1 MAIKLVREFQQKQH
15 VAITPQLKKSIDL
28 LQLSRVEIINK
39 IHAEAEDNPFLIKE
53 SEEDVSFNYYNNN
66 DDDGLLSNLAE
77 IVTLQNS
84 LESQVNDL
92 NLSKSK
98 QEIAMTL
105 IQSLDESGLLR
116 LNSEELEGLFNHR
129 IKIDKILDVLVSVIH
144 NLEPAGIGARDFK
157 ELILLQLKRKNLAQ
171 SQLQLIKE
179 ILYNPT
185 FHDFKEAQNELQK
198 KFPLEEISIA
208 LDLIKSCDLSPGLD
222 FQSTQYIQ
230 ADIEIIPSEG
240 NLTICFVEE
249 NFPKLRF
256 DKELESLTKESE
268 GSIQLKEKILDA
280 KWLIRSINKRN
291 ETVQKVGTLIC
302 QKQSK
307 FLLNES
313 IQLNSISN
321 LELAKELLV
330 SPSTISRIL
339 RSKYIQTPNGIVLMK
354 TLLSASVSKTKKVTP
369 TQLMEEI
376 KEIILNSS
384 NNLSDQK
391 ITELLNRRGF
401 GLGERLLNTE
411 RCFLFLIQEKGNC
424 AAP

>member
-53 SEEDVSFNYYNNN
+53 SEEDFSFNHDNN
-66 DDDGLLSNLAE
+66 DDDKLLSNLAE

-129 IKIDKILDVLVSVIH
+129 IQIDKILDVLVSVIH

-307 FLLNES
+307 FLLNDS
-313 IQLNSISN
+313 IQLNPISN
-321 LELAKELLV
+321 VELAKELRV

-354 TLLSASVSKTKKVTP
+354 SLLSASVSKTKKVTP
-369 TQLMEEI
+369 MQLMEEI

-401 GLGERLLNTE
+401 GLARRTIAKYRAMLLIPNS
-411 RCFLFLIQEKGNC
+411 RKR
-424 AAP
+424 

>member
-129 IKIDKILDVLVSVIH
+129 IQIDKILDVLVSVIH

-369 TQLMEEI
+369 LQLMEEI

-401 GLGERLLNTE
+401 GLARRTIAKYRAMLLIPNS
-411 RCFLFLIQEKGNC
+411 RKR
-424 AAP
+424 

>member
-53 SEEDVSFNYYNNN
+53 SEEDVSFNYYNNYNNN
-66 DDDGLLSNLAE
+66 DDDWLLSNLAE

-129 IKIDKILDVLVSVIH
+129 IQIDKILDVLVSVIH

-240 NLTICFVEE
+240 NLTISFVEE

-401 GLGERLLNTE
+401 GLARRTIAKYRAMLLIPNS
-411 RCFLFLIQEKGNC
+411 RKR
-424 AAP
+424 

>member
-129 IKIDKILDVLVSVIH
+129 IQIDKILDVLVSVIH

-256 DKELESLTKESE
+256 DKELENLTKESE
-268 GSIQLKEKILDA
+268 GSTELREKILDA

-401 GLGERLLNTE
+401 GLARRTIAKYRAMLLIPNS
-411 RCFLFLIQEKGNC
+411 RKR
-424 AAP
+424 

>member
-53 SEEDVSFNYYNNN
+53 SKEDISFDHYNS
-66 DDDGLLSNLAE
+66 DDDGLLSNLTE

-84 LESQVNDL
+84 LESQLNDL
-92 NLSKSK
+92 NLVKSQ

-105 IQSLDESGLLR
+105 IQSLDESGLLP
-116 LNSEELEGLFNHR
+116 LNNEELEGLFNHR
-129 IKIDKILDVLVSVIH
+129 IQVDKILNVLIGIIH

-157 ELILLQLKRKNLAQ
+157 ELILLQLKRKNLVQ
-171 SQLQLIKE
+171 SQLKLIKE
-179 ILYNPT
+179 ILYNPN
-185 FHDFKEAQNELQK
+185 FNDFKEAQNELQK
-198 KFPLEEISIA
+198 TFPPEEIKIA

-222 FQSTQYIQ
+222 FESTQYIQ
-230 ADIEIIPSEG
+230 ADIEIIPSAG
-240 NLTICFVEE
+240 NLTISFVED
-249 NFPKLRF
+249 NFPKLSF
-256 DKELESLTKESE
+256 DKELENLTKASES
-268 GSIQLKEKILDA
+268 SIKLKEKILDA

-307 FLLNES
+307 FLLNDS
-313 IQLNSISN
+313 IQLNPISN
-321 LELAKELLV
+321 VELAKELRV

-339 RSKYIQTPNGIVLMK
+339 RSKYIQTPNGIILMK
-354 TLLSASVSKTKKVTP
+354 SLLSASVSKTKKVTP
-369 TQLMEEI
+369 MQLMEEI
-376 KEIILNSS
+376 KEIILN
-384 NNLSDQK
+384 NPNKLSDQK

-401 GLGERLLNTE
+401 GLARRTIAKYRAMLLIPNS
-411 RCFLFLIQEKGNC
+411 RKR
-424 AAP
+424 

>member
-1 MAIKLVREFQQKQH
+1 MAIKLVREFQQKQQ

-53 SEEDVSFNYYNNN
+53 SEEEVSFNYYNN

-92 NLSKSK
+92 NLSKSE

-105 IQSLDESGLLR
+105 VQSLDESGLLQ
-116 LNSEELEGLFNHR
+116 LNSEELEDLFNHR
-129 IKIDKILDVLVSVIH
+129 IQVDKILDVLISVIH

-157 ELILLQLKRKNLAQ
+157 ELILLQLKRKNLGQ
-171 SQLQLIKE
+171 RQLQLINE

-185 FHDFKEAQNELQK
+185 FNDFKEAQNELQK

-208 LDLIKSCDLSPGLD
+208 LDLIKGCDLSPGLD
-222 FQSTQYIQ
+222 FQSIQYIQ
-230 ADIEIIPSEG
+230 ADIEIIPSAG
-240 NLTICFVEE
+240 HLTISFVEE

-256 DKELESLTKESE
+256 DKELENLTKESK
-268 GSIQLKEKILDA
+268 GSIKLKEKILDA

-321 LELAKELLV
+321 IELAKELLV

-354 TLLSASVSKTKKVTP
+354 SLLSASVSKTKKVTP
-369 TQLMEEI
+369 MQLMEEI

-384 NNLSDQK
+384 IKLSDQK

-401 GLGERLLNTE
+401 GLARRTIAKYRAMLLIPNS
-411 RCFLFLIQEKGNC
+411 RKR
-424 AAP
+424 

>member
-53 SEEDVSFNYYNNN
+53 LKEDISFDHYNNN
-66 DDDGLLSNLAE
+66 DDGLLSNLAE

-92 NLSKSK
+92 NLNKSQ

-105 IQSLDESGLLR
+105 IQSLDESGLLQ
-116 LNSEELEGLFNHR
+116 LNSEELEDLFKHR
-129 IKIDKILDVLVSVIH
+129 IQVDKILNVLVGIIH

-157 ELILLQLKRKNLAQ
+157 ELISLQLKRKNLGQ
-171 SQLQLIKE
+171 RQLQLINE
-179 ILYNPT
+179 ILYNPN
-185 FHDFKEAQNELQK
+185 FNDFKEAQNELQK
-198 KFPLEEISIA
+198 TFPPEEINIV
-208 LDLIKSCDLSPGLD
+208 LDLIKNCDLSPGLD
-222 FQSTQYIQ
+222 FESTQYIQ

-240 NLTICFVEE
+240 NLTISFVEE
-249 NFPKLRF
+249 NFPQLRF
-256 DKELESLTKESE
+256 DKELENLTKASE
-268 GSIQLKEKILDA
+268 GSIKLKEKILDA

-321 LELAKELLV
+321 IELAKELLV

-354 TLLSASVSKTKKVTP
+354 SLLSASVSKTKKVTP
-369 TQLMEEI
+369 MQLMEEI

-384 NNLSDQK
+384 IKLSDQK

-401 GLGERLLNTE
+401 GLARRTIAKYRAMLLIPNS
-411 RCFLFLIQEKGNC
+411 RKR
-424 AAP
+424 

>member
-129 IKIDKILDVLVSVIH
+129 IQIDKILDVLVSVIH

-240 NLTICFVEE
+240 NLTINFVEE

-401 GLGERLLNTE
+401 GLARRTIAKYRAMLLIPNS
-411 RCFLFLIQEKGNC
+411 RKR
-424 AAP
+424 

>member
-53 SEEDVSFNYYNNN
+53 SKEDISFDHYNS
-66 DDDGLLSNLAE
+66 DDDGLLSNLTE

-84 LESQVNDL
+84 LESQLNDL
-92 NLSKSK
+92 NLVKSQ

-105 IQSLDESGLLR
+105 IQSLDESGLLP

-129 IKIDKILDVLVSVIH
+129 IQVDKILNVLIGIIH

-171 SQLQLIKE
+171 SQLKLIKE
-179 ILYNPT
+179 ILYNPN
-185 FHDFKEAQNELQK
+185 FNDFREAQNELQK
-198 KFPLEEISIA
+198 TFPPEEINIV

-222 FQSTQYIQ
+222 FESTQYIQ
-230 ADIEIIPSEG
+230 ADIEIIPSAG
-240 NLTICFVEE
+240 NLTIGFVED
-249 NFPKLRF
+249 NFPKLSF
-256 DKELESLTKESE
+256 DKELENLTKESE
-268 GSIQLKEKILDA
+268 GSNKLREKILDA

-302 QKQSK
+302 QKQSQ
-307 FLLNES
+307 FLLNDS
-313 IQLNSISN
+313 IQLNPISN
-321 LELAKELLV
+321 VELAKELRV

-339 RSKYIQTPNGIVLMK
+339 RSKYIQTPNGIILMK
-354 TLLSASVSKTKKVTP
+354 SLLSASVSKTKKVTP
-369 TQLMEEI
+369 LQLMEEI
-376 KEIILNSS
+376 KEIILNSP
-384 NNLSDQK
+384 NKLSDQK

-401 GLGERLLNTE
+401 GLARRTIAKYRAMLLIPNS
-411 RCFLFLIQEKGNC
+411 RKR
-424 AAP
+424 

>member
-53 SEEDVSFNYYNNN
+53 LKEDVSFDRYNS

-84 LESQVNDL
+84 LESQLNDL
-92 NLSKSK
+92 NLVKSQ

-105 IQSLDESGLLR
+105 IQSLDESGLLP
-116 LNSEELEGLFNHR
+116 LNNEELEGLFNHR
-129 IKIDKILDVLVSVIH
+129 IQVDKILNVLISIIH

-157 ELILLQLKRKNLAQ
+157 ELILLQLKRKNLVQ
-171 SQLQLIKE
+171 SQLKLIKE
-179 ILYNPT
+179 ILYNPN
-185 FHDFKEAQNELQK
+185 FNDFKEAQNELQK
-198 KFPLEEISIA
+198 TFPPEDINIA

-222 FQSTQYIQ
+222 FESTQYIQ
-230 ADIEIIPSEG
+230 ADIEIIPSAG
-240 NLTICFVEE
+240 NLTISFVED
-249 NFPKLRF
+249 NFPKLSF
-256 DKELESLTKESE
+256 DKELENLTKESE
-268 GSIQLKEKILDA
+268 SSIKLKEKILDA

-302 QKQSK
+302 QKQSQ
-307 FLLNES
+307 FLLNDS
-313 IQLNSISN
+313 IQLNPISN
-321 LELAKELLV
+321 VELAKELRV

-339 RSKYIQTPNGIVLMK
+339 RSKYIQTPNGIILMK
-354 TLLSASVSKTKKVTP
+354 SLLSASVSKTKKVTP
-369 TQLMEEI
+369 MQLMEEI
-376 KEIILNSS
+376 KEIILKNP
-384 NNLSDQK
+384 NKLSDQK

-401 GLGERLLNTE
+401 GLARRTIAKYRAMLLIPNS
-411 RCFLFLIQEKGNC
+411 RKR
-424 AAP
+424 